1 MEFPYAK
8 SAAALVYLVYL
19 CTIFST
25 LMPVILYAHHPCLRC
40 SLSMFEMLM
49 IYV

>member
-25 LMPVILYAHHPCLRC
+25 LMPVILCP
-40 SLSMFEMLM
+40 LSMFEM
-49 IYV
+49 I